1 MSLDDDLRRVREKMA
16 ALPSH
21 RDSGG
26 RPPSDPVAW
35 RPPLEE
41 EAVAAW
47 EAGHGA
53 ALPADYRA
61 FITRVAGSGDW
72 PHHGLIGLV
81 GLGAADRDRADA
93 PDPAAPFPF
102 SPAGPLTP
110 ADEAAY
116 RAALGRGEPDRGWIP
131 LCTEGCG
138 MDTVLVV
145 TAVDPGTAGTVWYFD
160 VAHDCGVLPMV
171 HPATG
176 APLRFLEWFELCLD
190 ARASG
195 EEPCG
200 SDLVPPEF
208 LPW

>member
-1 MSLDDDLRRVREKMA
+1 MSLDDDLRRVKEKMA

-81 GLGAADRDRADA
+81 GLGAADRDRVDA

-138 MDTVLVV
+138 MDTILVV

>member
-1 MSLDDDLRRVREKMA
+1 MSLDDDLRRVKEKMA

-21 RDSGG
+21 RDSEG

-35 RPPLEE
+35 RPPAPEA
-41 EAVAAW
+41 AVAAW
-47 EAGHGA
+47 EAGHGV

-72 PHHGLIGLV
+72 PHHGLIGLD
-81 GLGAADRDRADA
+81 AADRDKTDA
-93 PDPAAPFPF
+93 PE
-102 SPAGPLTP
+102 GPP
-110 ADEAAY
+110 V
-116 RAALGRGEPDRGWIP
+116 GRLVRGWIP

-171 HPATG
+171 HPSTG
-176 APLRFLEWFELCLD
+176 EPLRFLEWFELCLD

-200 SDLVPPEF
+200 SDLVPSEF

>member
-1 MSLDDDLRRVREKMA
+1 MSLDDDLRRVKEKMA

-21 RDSGG
+21 RDSEG
-26 RPPSDPVAW
+26 RPPSEPVAW
-35 RPPLEE
+35 RPPAPEA
-41 EAVAAW
+41 AVAAW
-47 EAGHGA
+47 EAGHGV

-72 PHHGLIGLV
+72 PHHGLIGLD
-81 GLGAADRDRADA
+81 AADRDKADA

-138 MDTVLVV
+138 MDTILVV

-171 HPATG
+171 HPSTG
-176 APLRFLEWFELCLD
+176 EPLRFLEWFELCLD

>member
-1 MSLDDDLRRVREKMA
+1 MCSSDL
-16 ALPSH
+16 
-21 RDSGG
+21 
-26 RPPSDPVAW
+26 
-35 RPPLEE
+35 
-41 EAVAAW
+41 
-47 EAGHGA
+47 
-53 ALPADYRA
+53 DYRA

-72 PHHGLIGLV
+72 PHYGLIGL
-81 GLGAADRDRADA
+81 LGAADRDDGPAV
-93 PDPAAPFPF
+93 DPAAPFPF
-102 SPAGPLTP
+102 SPAAPLTP
-110 ADEAAY
+110 ADETAY
-116 RAALGRGEPDRGWIP
+116 RGALRRGEAERGWIP

-138 MDTVLVV
+138 MDTILVV

-190 ARASG
+190 DARAGG

-200 SDLVPPEF
+200 SDLVPAEF